1 MGFFGHGRS
10 LSVSKDPT
18 RIHIV
23 HRQPGP
29 HPNAAKLMIRWYMGD
44 KEGGKGYEP
53 YHTIGDLPTRTDVA
67 LLEGSFGW
75 DVARDKLWALD
86 YDWCYLNLPDIRDF
100 WTVQLGE

>member
-1 MGFFGHGRS
+1 M
-10 LSVSKDPT
+10 SKDPT